1 MESGPPPLRRRLAT
15 GMLPRVSRLRSD
27 SRSLLATTCVLELST
42 WYCPQSWAPRAFL
55 NLDHDAGSSQAD
67 CSSLSRQFRP
77 SLAGLTRWFPTEG
90 LGMSSHA
97 ARLAWSDEEVE
108 HLNAGEV
115 ALEDGGELL
124 EEKVEDE
131 DDAVSLDPEDAAR
144 GWDLGA
150 G

>member
-1 MESGPPPLRRRLAT
+1 
-15 GMLPRVSRLRSD
+15 
-27 SRSLLATTCVLELST
+27 
-42 WYCPQSWAPRAFL
+42 
-55 NLDHDAGSSQAD
+55 
-67 CSSLSRQFRP
+67 
-77 SLAGLTRWFPTEG
+77 
-90 LGMSSHA
+90 MSSHA